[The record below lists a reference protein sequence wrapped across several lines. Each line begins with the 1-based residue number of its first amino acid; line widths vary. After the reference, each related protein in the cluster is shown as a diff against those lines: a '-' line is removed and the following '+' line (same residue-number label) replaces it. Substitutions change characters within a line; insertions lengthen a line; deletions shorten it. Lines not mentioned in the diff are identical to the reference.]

1 MGTDIL
7 TCNPRYATMSYV
19 AKFTRFL
26 LLTVSMLAVGPTLAD
41 TLTQAQ
47 IADQIIGKDLVGYRN
62 GMTVRLRFNS
72 DGRVAMKAAFITG
85 AGTWAFRGDGLC
97 MMMTKGPKR
106 GKTCISF
113 EDLGDGTFLNSEGMT
128 LRVGK

>member
-1 MGTDIL
+1 M
-7 TCNPRYATMSYV
+7 RYV

-26 LLTVSMLAVGPTLAD
+26 LLTASMLAVGPTLAE

-47 IADQIIGKDLVGYRN
+47 IADQIIGKDLVGHRN
-62 GMTVRLRFNS
+62 GMTVRLRFNA

-85 AGTWAFRGDGLC
+85 AGTWAFKGDRLC

-106 GKTCISF
+106 GKSCISF
-113 EDLGDGTFLNSEGMT
+113 EDLGDGAFLNSEGMT